1 MASIQDY
8 QNGVDAD
15 GGPSLITALRLLS
28 SGYIWYLGNAS
39 GGVDAASPV
48 GRESQSPLAT
58 LAQAHTNA
66 AAGDIIVVLPNH
78 SEALVATQTFNKAGL
93 ILAFAGTGT
102 ARGRFT
108 RAADTT
114 LFDITAAGVII
125 LNAWLPASTVLIA
138 AANPKIKVSGA
149 SCLIEESQ
157 IDCGANDASPGIQ
170 LNTGADRFE
179 INDTTIQSTSTSLT
193 SRPLSAIKVN
203 QAVSDMR
210 AKNLVLDG
218 GTVGWSRPHA
228 FDGTAAI
235 TRMLI
240 RNEKQLRGSDVI
252 LPTGNTGNLTPGVSS
267 GSARVEWT
275 P

>member
-8 QNGVDAD
+8 AGGIDANG
-15 GGPSLITALRLLS
+15 GSSLITATRLLT
-28 SGYIWYLGNAS
+28 SGYVWYLGNAS

-58 LAQAHTNA
+58 LAQAVTNA
-66 AAGDIIVVLPNH
+66 AAGDIIVVLEGH
-78 SEALVATQTFNKAGL
+78 SEALVATQTFAKTGL
-93 ILAFAGTGT
+93 ILAFAGSGT
-102 ARGRFT
+102 SRGRFT

-114 LFDITAAGVII
+114 LFDVTAAGVIF
-125 LNAWLPASTVLIA
+125 LNAWLPESTTLIA
-138 AANPKIKVSGA
+138 AANPKIKVGAA

-170 LNTGADRFE
+170 LNAGADRCE

-193 SRPLSAIKVN
+193 ARPLSAIKVN
-203 QAVSDMR
+203 AAIADFR

-218 GTVGWSRPHA
+218 GTVGWSKPHA

-235 TRMLI
+235 TRMLA
-240 RNEKQLRGSDVI
+240 RNLKQLRGSDLI
-252 LPTGNTGNLTPGVSS
+252 LATTTTGNLTPGVSS
-267 GSARVEWT
+267 GSARREWT
-275 P
+275 V